1 MSFQEFAER
10 HGLIIDS
17 LVHDRWTRV
26 STKDKPNKKNG
37 SYIYDGNSGAVQNWA
52 IHEKPV
58 SFKGKHDPSFVRRKP
73 KVVIDVADKQ
83 NKASGKAAYILGNST
98 MKPHPYLAK
107 KGFPGESGWVWNE
120 LLVIPMRIDGDL
132 VGCQLIDAEG
142 NKKFLS
148 GQRTKKASA
157 IFDNKGPVILCEGY
171 ATALSIR
178 RALKTIRSRYKIVVC
193 FSAGNLSEMAKTY
206 PDSVLVADHDP
217 IGIKVSK
224 QISRPYWISPNQ
236 GEDFNDYELR
246 VGSEIA
252 GKALSNLI
260 KNIRRQPKAQT
271 EPSKLDHLDS

>member
-1 MSFQEFAER
+1 MSFQEFAEQ
-10 HGLIIDS
+10 HGLIIGS

-58 SFKGKHDPSFVRRKP
+58 SFKGKHDPLHIIRKP
-73 KVVIDVADKQ
+73 KIVIDV
-83 NKASGKAAYILGNST
+83 SGNQTRATNKAAYILGSALK
-98 MKPHPYLAK
+98 KPHPYLVK
-107 KGFPGESGWVWNE
+107 KGFPEEKGWVWND

-148 GQRTKKASA
+148 GQKTKKASA

-178 RALKTIRSRYKIVVC
+178 RALKAIKTRYKIVVC

-206 PDSVLVADHDP
+206 PDSVSVADHDQ
-217 IGIKVSK
+217 IGIRVSK

-260 KNIRRQPKAQT
+260 KSIRQQPSAQT
-271 EPSKLDHLDS
+271 EQSKSDHRDS

>member
-1 MSFQEFAER
+1 MSFQEFAEQ
-10 HGLIIDS
+10 HGLIIGS

-26 STKDKPNKKNG
+26 STMDKPNKKNG

-73 KVVIDVADKQ
+73 KVVIDVSDKQ
-83 NKASGKAAYILGNST
+83 NKATGKAAYILGSST

-132 VGCQLIDAEG
+132 VGCQLIDPEG

-148 GQRTKKASA
+148 GQKTKKASA

-178 RALKTIRSRYKIVVC
+178 RALKAIRSRYKIVVC

-206 PDSVLVADHDP
+206 PDSVLVADNDP
-217 IGIKVSK
+217 IGIRVSK
-224 QISRPYWISPNQ
+224 QIARPYWISPNQ

-246 VGSEIA
+246 VGSDIA
-252 GKALSNLI
+252 GKALSSLI
-260 KNIRRQPKAQT
+260 KNIKQQP
-271 EPSKLDHLDS
+271 

>member
-17 LVHDRWTRV
+17 LVHDRWVRV

-58 SFKGKHDPSFVRRKP
+58 SFKGKPDPSFVRRKP
-73 KVVIDVADKQ
+73 KVVIDVAEKQ

-107 KGFPGESGWVWNE
+107 KGFPGEPGWVWND
-120 LLVIPMRIDGDL
+120 LLVIPMRIEGDL
-132 VGCQLIDAEG
+132 VGCQLIDSEG

-178 RALKTIRSRYKIVVC
+178 RALKTVRSRYKIVVC

-206 PDSVLVADHDP
+206 PDSVLVADHDQ

-224 QISRPYWISPNQ
+224 QISRPYWISPNE

-246 VGSEIA
+246 VGAEIA
-252 GKALSNLI
+252 GKALANLV
-260 KNIRRQPKAQT
+260 KNIKSQPATQK
-271 EPSKLDHLDS
+271 ESSKSNRLES

>member
-26 STKDKPNKKNG
+26 STTDKPNKKNG

-178 RALKTIRSRYKIVVC
+178 RALKAIRTRYKIVVC

-206 PDSVLVADHDP
+206 PDSVLVADHDA

-224 QISRPYWISPNQ
+224 QIARPYWISPNQ

-246 VGSEIA
+246 VGADIA
-252 GKALSNLI
+252 GKALANLV
-260 KNIRRQPKAQT
+260 KNIKAQPT
-271 EPSKLDHLDS
+271 IQKELNKLNHLDS

>member
-1 MSFQEFAER
+1 MSFQEFAEQ
-10 HGLIIDS
+10 HGLIIGS

-26 STKDKPNKKNG
+26 STTDKPNKKNG

-52 IHEKPV
+52 VHEKPV
-58 SFKGKHDPSFVRRKP
+58 SFKGKHDPLHIIRKP
-73 KVVIDVADKQ
+73 KIVIDVSGNQTRAT
-83 NKASGKAAYILGNST
+83 NKAAFILGSALK
-98 MKPHPYLAK
+98 KPHPYLAK
-107 KGFPGESGWVWNE
+107 KGFPEEKGWVWNE
-120 LLVIPMRIDGDL
+120 LLVIPMRINGDL

-148 GQRTKKASA
+148 GQKTKKASA
-157 IFDNKGPVILCEGY
+157 IFDNKGPVLLCEGY

-178 RALKTIRSRYKIVVC
+178 RALKAIKTRYKIVVC

-206 PDSVLVADHDP
+206 PDSVLVADHDQ
-217 IGIKVSK
+217 IGIRVSK

-260 KNIRRQPKAQT
+260 KNIKRQPATQI
-271 EPSKLDHLDS
+271 ELSKPNHHDS

>member
-1 MSFQEFAER
+1 MSFQEFAEQ
-10 HGLIIDS
+10 HGLIIGS

-52 IHEKPV
+52 VHEKPV
-58 SFKGKHDPSFVRRKP
+58 SFKGKHDPLHIIRKP
-73 KVVIDVADKQ
+73 KIVIDVFGNQTKAT
-83 NKASGKAAYILGNST
+83 NKAAFILGSALK
-98 MKPHPYLAK
+98 KPHPYLAK

-148 GQRTKKASA
+148 GQKTKKASA

-178 RALKTIRSRYKIVVC
+178 RALKAIRSRYKIVVC

-206 PDSVLVADHDP
+206 PESVLVADNDP
-217 IGIKVSK
+217 VGIRVSK

-246 VGSEIA
+246 VGSDIA
-252 GKALSNLI
+252 GKALSSLI
-260 KNIRRQPKAQT
+260 KNIKQQPETQT
-271 EPSKLDHLDS
+271 

>member
-1 MSFQEFAER
+1 MSFQQFAEQY
-10 HGLIIDS
+10 GLIIDS

-58 SFKGKHDPSFVRRKP
+58 SFKGKYDPLHIIRKP
-73 KVVIDVADKQ
+73 KIVIDVSGNQTRAI
-83 NKASGKAAYILGNST
+83 NKAAFILGSALK
-98 MKPHPYLAK
+98 KPHPYLVK
-107 KGFPGESGWVWNE
+107 KGLPEEKGWVWND

-148 GQRTKKASA
+148 GQKTKKASA
-157 IFDNKGPVILCEGY
+157 IFDNKGQVILCEGY

-178 RALKTIRSRYKIVVC
+178 RALKAIKTRYKIVVC

-206 PDSVLVADHDP
+206 PDSVLVADHDQ
-217 IGIKVSK
+217 IGIRVSK

-260 KNIRRQPKAQT
+260 KNIRQQPLAQT
-271 EPSKLDHLDS
+271 EQSKSDHRDS

>member
-1 MSFQEFAER
+1 MSFQEFAEQ
-10 HGLIIDS
+10 HGLIIGS
-17 LVHDRWTRV
+17 LVHDKWTRV
-26 STKDKPNKKNG
+26 STTDKPNKKNG

-52 IHEKPV
+52 VHEKPV
-58 SFKGKHDPSFVRRKP
+58 SFKGKHDPLHIIRKP
-73 KVVIDVADKQ
+73 KIVIDV
-83 NKASGKAAYILGNST
+83 SGNQTRATSKAAFILGSALK
-98 MKPHPYLAK
+98 KPHPYLVK
-107 KGFPGESGWVWNE
+107 KGFPEEKGWVWNE

-148 GQRTKKASA
+148 GQKTKKASA
-157 IFDNKGPVILCEGY
+157 IFDNKGPVLLCEGY

-178 RALKTIRSRYKIVVC
+178 RALKAIKTRYKIVVC
-193 FSAGNLSEMAKTY
+193 FSAGNLSEMVKTY
-206 PDSVLVADHDP
+206 PDSVLVADHDQ
-217 IGIKVSK
+217 IGIRVSK

-260 KNIRRQPKAQT
+260 KSIKRQPAPQI
-271 EPSKLDHLDS
+271 EQSKSDHLDS

>member
-1 MSFQEFAER
+1 MSFQEFAEQ
-10 HGLIIDS
+10 HGLIIGS

-52 IHEKPV
+52 VHEKPV
-58 SFKGKHDPSFVRRKP
+58 SFKGKHDPLHIIRKP
-73 KVVIDVADKQ
+73 KIVIDI
-83 NKASGKAAYILGNST
+83 SGNQTRATSKAAYILGSALK
-98 MKPHPYLAK
+98 KPHPYLVK
-107 KGFPGESGWVWNE
+107 KGFPEEKGWVWND

-148 GQRTKKASA
+148 GQKTKKASA

-178 RALKTIRSRYKIVVC
+178 RALKAIRSRYKIVVC

-206 PDSVLVADHDP
+206 PDSVLVADNDP
-217 IGIKVSK
+217 VGIRVSK

-246 VGSEIA
+246 VGSDIS
-252 GKALSNLI
+252 GKALSSLI
-260 KNIRRQPKAQT
+260 KNIKQQPETQT
-271 EPSKLDHLDS
+271 

>member
-1 MSFQEFAER
+1 MSFQEFAEQ
-10 HGLIIDS
+10 HGLIIGS

-52 IHEKPV
+52 VHEKPV
-58 SFKGKHDPSFVRRKP
+58 SFKGKHDPLHIIRKP
-73 KVVIDVADKQ
+73 KIVIDI
-83 NKASGKAAYILGNST
+83 SGNQTRATSKAAYILGSALK
-98 MKPHPYLAK
+98 KPHPYLVK
-107 KGFPGESGWVWNE
+107 KGFPEEKGWVWND

-148 GQRTKKASA
+148 GQKTKKASA

-178 RALKTIRSRYKIVVC
+178 RALKAIRSRYKIVVC

-206 PDSVLVADHDP
+206 PDSVLVADHDQ
-217 IGIKVSK
+217 IGIRVSK
-224 QISRPYWISPNQ
+224 QIARPYWISPNQ

-246 VGSEIA
+246 VGADIA

-260 KNIRRQPKAQT
+260 KNIRQQPKAQT